1 MACRIA
7 AKRELGEVVYLRGK
21 MVTDCVCG
29 AHAARSAT
37 RAEINENSNHSQ
49 ADSDTP
55 PLFKSFVTRLL
66 RSDR

>member
-1 MACRIA
+1 MTCRLA
-7 AKRELGEVVYLRGK
+7 ARRELGEVVYLRGK

-29 AHAARSAT
+29 KHSARSAT
-37 RAEINENSNHSQ
+37 RAMDNENVNHPQ
-49 ADSDTP
+49 QDSDTP

>member
-7 AKRELGEVVYLRGK
+7 ARRELGEVVYLRGK

-37 RAEINENSNHSQ
+37 RAMDNESSTHSQ

-55 PLFKSFVTRLL
+55 PLLKRFVTRLL

>member
-7 AKRELGEVVYLRGK
+7 ARRELGEVVYLRGR
-21 MVTDCVCG
+21 VLTDCVCG

-37 RAEINENSNHSQ
+37 RAMDNDNDNRSQ
-49 ADSDTP
+49 QDSDTP
-55 PLFKSFVTRLL
+55 PLFKKFVTRLL

>member
-7 AKRELGEVVYLRGK
+7 ARRELGEVVYLRGK

-29 AHAARSAT
+29 KHSARSST
-37 RAEINENSNHSQ
+37 RASSAENDNNSEQDNH
-49 ADSDTP
+49 TP
-55 PLFKSFVTRLL
+55 PRFKSFVTRLL

>member
-7 AKRELGEVVYLRGK
+7 ARRELGEVVYLRGK

-37 RAEINENSNHSQ
+37 RAMDNDNDNRSQ
-49 ADSDTP
+49 QDSDTK
-55 PLFKSFVTRLL
+55 LFKKFVTRLL

>member
-7 AKRELGEVVYLRGK
+7 ARRELGEVVYLRGK
-21 MVTDCVCG
+21 VLTDCVCG

-37 RAEINENSNHSQ
+37 RAMDNDNDNRSQ
-49 ADSDTP
+49 QDSDTK
-55 PLFKSFVTRLL
+55 LFKKFVTRLL